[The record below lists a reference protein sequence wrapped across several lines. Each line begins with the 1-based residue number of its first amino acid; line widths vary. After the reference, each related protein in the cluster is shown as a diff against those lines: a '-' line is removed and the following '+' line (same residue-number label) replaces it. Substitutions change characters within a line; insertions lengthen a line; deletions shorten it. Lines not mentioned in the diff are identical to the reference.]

1 MVPHRAVS
9 CPEVPTTRRLADG
22 LYEDVVTNGLAD
34 ALELVAHRRHVDVA
48 ALGADAHVILA
59 RFLRGPI
66 ERALADVGGSGDDKL
81 ARQVQL
87 ADDLLRVLEVRK
99 LIDREQLLASPARE
113 LRGVFPDPAARPRR
127 PETPLA
133 ATTLLTLGHGEPRIG
148 HELACEIDSTDRV
161 DALVSFVTKGGV
173 RVLRDAIDRLVL
185 RYQAGGPPVFRL
197 LTTTYTGATEA
208 SAVEELAR
216 LPGVEVRISYDGRRT
231 RLHAKA
237 WLFHRESGLTTAYV
251 GSANLSSP
259 ALTAG
264 LEWMVKLAGS
274 DLPHVIAKFSGAFET
289 LWADGEFQ
297 RFDPDNPSDRERLRG
312 ALGAARGTDDAA
324 RLTFFTI
331 RPYEFQEEI
340 LDRLR
345 AEREIHGRY
354 RNLVV
359 AATGTGKTVIAAFD
373 YARRASASGI
383 LPRLLFLAH
392 RRELLDQARDTFRH
406 VLRDASFGALLTG
419 NDEPHQL
426 DHLFATI
433 ASLRSRG
440 LIDRLG
446 SAYWDHVVVDE
457 CHHVPAASYQDVV
470 PHLAPR
476 VLVGLTATPER
487 SDGQSLLVDF
497 DGHVAAEVRL
507 WHALERQ
514 LLVPFEYYGIHDGI
528 DERRMASLRWTRG
541 KGYDAAALDG
551 LYTGDDARAAI
562 VLAQLRRRVSDIR
575 DVRALGFCVGI
586 GHAEFMAAH
595 FTRHGVPAIAL
606 HGQSPS
612 DLRDRGRHMLERAEV
627 HVIFTAD
634 LYNEGV
640 DLPFV
645 DTLLLLRPTESA
657 TLFLQQLGRGLRL
670 HTGKACCLVLDFIG
684 QHRQEFRFDAVLG
697 ALTGL
702 PRGRLIEA
710 TEHGFP
716 FLPSGCSMVLD
727 EVARDTVLRSLR
739 TAVEARWP
747 VLVAEAQAIARAS
760 QGKPVTLSTFLRE
773 SGRDLDEIYRR
784 GSWTA
789 LAREARLREVMANDE
804 VLEACQRLGRL
815 VHIDDPG
822 RLQRIQR
829 LLDGRDP
836 VSPIERREAL
846 MLGYQIEH
854 EPRRFMAA
862 EGVGSWLRDRPPV
875 CDELRELAGI
885 LSERV
890 SAPASLVPVSDWPLV
905 VHRHYMRREIL
916 TACGYWTD
924 AKKTPQQ
931 QGVLRM
937 TDQHRELLFVT
948 LDKSDRGFSPT
959 TRYRDFAISRDE
971 FHWETQNGVSAESET
986 ARRYADHVARGWSI
1000 HLFVQSEKGAP
1011 FAYLGPVRHA
1021 RSEGSKPVAIVW
1033 RLEHSLPAALFQ
1045 QYATL
1050 AGG

>member
-1 MVPHRAVS
+1 MPR
-9 CPEVPTTRRLADG
+9 TRRLADG
-22 LYEDVVTNGLAD
+22 LYEEIVTHELAE
-34 ALELVAHRRHVDVA
+34 ALELVALRRHLDVA
-48 ALGADAHVILA
+48 KLDVDAEVVLA
-59 RFLRGPI
+59 RFLRGLI
-66 ERALADVGGSGDDKL
+66 DRALADVGGAGDDKL
-81 ARQVQL
+81 TRQVQL
-87 ADDLLRVLEVRK
+87 VEELLQVLERHD
-99 LIDREQLLASPARE
+99 LIDQAQLLAAPARE

-127 PETPLA
+127 PEAPLA
-133 ATTLLTLGHGEPRIG
+133 TTTLLTLGHGEPRIG
-148 HELACEIDSTDRV
+148 HELACEIDSSDRV

-173 RVLRDAIDRLVL
+173 RLLREAIDRLVL
-185 RYQAGGPPVFRL
+185 RHQSGGPPVFRL

-208 SAVEELAR
+208 AAVEELAR

-264 LEWMVKLAGS
+264 LEWMVKLARS

-289 LWADGEFQ
+289 LWADREFQ
-297 RFDPDNPSDRERLRG
+297 RFDPESAEDRDRLRG
-312 ALGAARGTDDAA
+312 ALGAARGADDLAQ
-324 RLTFFTI
+324 LTFFTL

-345 AEREIHGRY
+345 AEREIHGCC

-373 YARRASASGI
+373 YARRKHASGI

-392 RRELLDQARDTFRH
+392 RRELLTQARDTFRH

-419 NDEPHQL
+419 DDEPRQL

-440 LIDRLG
+440 LIERLG
-446 SAYWDHVVVDE
+446 ADHWDHVVVDE
-457 CHHVPAASYQDVV
+457 CHHVPAASYQAVV
-470 PHLAPR
+470 PHLAPQ

-487 SDGQSLLVDF
+487 ADGQSLLGDF
-497 DGHVAAEVRL
+497 GGHVAAEVRL

-514 LLVPFEYYGIHDGI
+514 LLVPFEYYGIHDGV
-528 DERRMASLRWTRG
+528 DEQRMSSLRWTRG
-541 KGYDAAALDG
+541 KGYDAAALEG
-551 LYTGDDARAAI
+551 LYTGDDVRAAL
-562 VLAQLRRRVSDIR
+562 VLAQLHRRVSDVR

-595 FTRHGVPAIAL
+595 FTRHGVPALAL
-606 HGQSPS
+606 HGQSPAA
-612 DLRDRGRHMLERAEV
+612 LRGEGRHRLERGEV
-627 HVIFTAD
+627 QVIFTAD
-634 LYNEGV
+634 LYNEGI

-702 PRGRLIEA
+702 PRGQLVAAAEN
-710 TEHGFP
+710 GFP
-716 FLPSGCSMVLD
+716 FLPSGCSMALD
-727 EVARDTVLRSLR
+727 AVARETVLRSLR
-739 TAVEARWP
+739 TAVEARWT

-760 QGKPVTLSTFLRE
+760 AGEPITLAAFLRD
-773 SGRDLDEIYRR
+773 SGRELEQIYRHE
-784 GSWTA
+784 SWTA
-789 LAREARLREVMANDE
+789 LAHAAGASDVKADAETLAT
-804 VLEACQRLGRL
+804 CKRLGRL

-822 RLQRIQR
+822 RLQRIR
-829 LLDGRDP
+829 SLVDGQGPASAR
-836 VSPIERREAL
+836 EHREAL

-854 EPRRFMAA
+854 EPRRLMAA
-862 EGVGSWLRDRPPV
+862 ESVLGWLRDRPAV
-875 CDELRELAGI
+875 SAELRELVGVLA
-885 LSERV
+885 ERV
-890 SAPASLVPVSDWPLV
+890 SAPASLAPVADWPLV

-916 TACGYWTD
+916 TACGSWT
-924 AKKTPQQ
+924 ATRKVPHQ
-931 QGVLRM
+931 QGVLRLE
-937 TDQHRELLFVT
+937 DERRELLFVT

-971 FHWETQNGVSAESET
+971 FHWETQNSVGADSDT
-986 ARRYADHVARGWSI
+986 ARRYAEHGPRDWSI
-1000 HLFVQSEKGAP
+1000 HLFVQSKKGAP
-1011 FAYLGPVRHA
+1011 FAYLGPVHHA
-1021 RSEGSKPVAIVW
+1021 RSEGSRPIAIVW
-1033 RLEHSLPAALFQ
+1033 RLEHPLPAALFQ

-1050 AGG
+1050 AGA